1 MEIRTLK
8 FQRLWGADFCCFAK
22 FAPLLLNLSK
32 IRKIEGVLMNQ
43 WFTKISIAL
52 ILINMLL
59 SGWFIIYYWAQNQ
72 VTISATFIKIWF
84 IVWAVVAC
92 LMIIKFAFVK
102 YKPQITKQ
110 LKKVDK
116 EDVKEVLSDVK
127 DILE

>member
-1 MEIRTLK
+1 
-8 FQRLWGADFCCFAK
+8 
-22 FAPLLLNLSK
+22 
-32 IRKIEGVLMNQ
+32 MNQ

-59 SGWFIIYYWAQNQ
+59 SGWFIIYYWARNQ